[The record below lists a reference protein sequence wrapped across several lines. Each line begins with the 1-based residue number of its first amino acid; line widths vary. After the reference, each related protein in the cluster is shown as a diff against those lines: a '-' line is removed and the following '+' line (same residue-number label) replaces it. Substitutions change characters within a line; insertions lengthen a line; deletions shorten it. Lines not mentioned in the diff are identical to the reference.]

1 MKRLLSIFPAFVLA
15 LSLLSAAGCA
25 STAKSE
31 GTGEYVDDS
40 VITTKIKAQ
49 LFDEPDLKS
58 GQITVESYKG
68 IVMLSGF
75 LSSQADINKA
85 VRIARE
91 TTGVKSVKNE
101 MRLR

>member
-1 MKRLLSIFPAFVLA
+1 MKYLSSAIPAFFLA
-15 LSLLSAAGCA
+15 LTLLTATGCA
-25 STAKSE
+25 STPKTE
-31 GTGEYVDDS
+31 GTGEYVDDA

-49 LFDEPDLKS
+49 LFDEPNLKS
-58 GQITVESYKG
+58 MQITVESFKG

-85 VRIARE
+85 VDIARQ
-91 TTGVKSVKNE
+91 TTGVKSVRNE

>member
-1 MKRLLSIFPAFVLA
+1 MKHLINFFSALILA
-15 LSLLSAAGCA
+15 LTLLSASGCA
-25 STAKSE
+25 STPKTE
-31 GTGEYVDDS
+31 GTGEYIDDS

-49 LFDEPDLKS
+49 LFDEPNLKS

-75 LSSQADINKA
+75 LSSHADIAKA
-85 VRIARE
+85 VEIAKQ
-91 TTGVKSVKNE
+91 TTGVKSVRNE